1 MGLTVYCPHSRWW
14 TLIVCDKYVSH
25 VNLFYRCQHPRRQWK
40 GEIEWSHNI
49 SLQAEGFPSHSL
61 GGCMCMAECLPFS
74 VFVTFSLH
82 CSVTFCVHFSMHCH
96 SWFRYTKTKCIKK
109 LENEGENESV
119 CLKNVCVK
127 GTNAPSSLWSPPCL
141 PHHVMSLT
149 HSPGSYK
156 CVCLRERVR
165 KCVCVSMG
173 VFVCLCRVGE

>member
-40 GEIEWSHNI
+40 GEIQWSHNI

-82 CSVTFCVHFSMHCH
+82 CSVTFCVHFSMRCH
-96 SWFRYTKTKCIKK
+96 SWFCYTKDNMHPKAVKWRWKWKCVFEKC
-109 LENEGENESV
+109 LCEGNKCTIIPLITTLFTSSCHV
-119 CLKNVCVK
+119 SYSFPWLIQVCVFE
-127 GTNAPSSLWSPPCL
+127 
-141 PHHVMSLT
+141 
-149 HSPGSYK
+149 
-156 CVCLRERVR
+156 RESEIG
-165 KCVCVSMG
+165 CVSMPA
-173 VFVCLCRVGE
+173 FVCLCRVGE